1 MSGGPS
7 MWLRHQFYNRLLGS
21 VVPVSWFAPVAPR
34 PEELQS
40 VEGEL
45 HLQLVSH
52 CWQYAHLLLFQL
64 SSLAN
69 YPPRNLKLTYTLYYA
84 EEDKAVCELIKHFDA
99 MHIPNVSWDWQVL
112 PRTSL
117 FRRAIGRHRS
127 SISSCADWL
136 WFTDC
141 DLIFHEGCL
150 DSVAAAVASLKTGL
164 VYPDHEGITDLLT
177 ADHPLL
183 NPTPSVEGLVD
194 VDTRHF
200 HDNAI
205 SKAKG
210 AFQIVH
216 GDVARQAGYCG
227 SLKLYQQP
235 TDAWRKTF
243 EDVIFRR
250 LIEYEGEPIPVQ
262 GLYRMRHAAKGRYSG
277 DTTIG
282 QVRGQIRQAT
292 DKVCVKSSAKSH
304 A

>member
-1 MSGGPS
+1 VSSGPS
-7 MWLRHQFYNRLLGS
+7 IWFRHQFYKRLLGS

-34 PEELQS
+34 PEALS
-40 VEGEL
+40 TVDGTL

-69 YPPRNLKLTYTLYYA
+69 YPPQNLKVTYTLYYSD
-84 EEDKAVCELIKHFDA
+84 EDEDVCKLIKRFDA
-99 MHIPNVSWDWQVL
+99 MSIPNVSWDWQVL
-112 PRTSL
+112 PRSSL
-117 FRRAIGRHRS
+117 FRRAIGRHKS
-127 SISSCADWL
+127 SINSRADWL

-150 DSVAAAVASLKTGL
+150 DSVAEAVASLKTGL
-164 VYPDHEGITDLLT
+164 VYPDHEGITDLLP
-177 ADHPLL
+177 ADHPML
-183 NPTPSVEGLVD
+183 NPEASSDGLVD
-194 VDTRHF
+194 VDTSLF
-200 HDNAI
+200 YNNQI

-216 GDVARQAGYCG
+216 GDVARTAGYCG
-227 SLKLYQQP
+227 SLKMYQQP
-235 TDAWRKTF
+235 TDVWRKTF

-250 LIEYEGEPIPVQ
+250 LIEYDGDPIPVT
-262 GLYRMRHAAKGRYSG
+262 GLYRMRHAAKGRYSSG
-277 DTTIG
+277 ASG

-292 DKVCVKSSAKSH
+292 DKTH